1 MTQQLA
7 SDIHHYDQR
16 LTAALRN
23 LENDKQVLDA
33 NRKKINLF
41 LEYIRAEGLSVPR
54 QVRYTYVLRKL
65 SALLGKEFRRTSKT
79 DMIRVMSELEKQNTA
94 YDTKLS
100 EKQCIK
106 RFYKWLRNTEDDYP
120 VEVKWIK
127 ARRNNYHKIL
137 PEHLLTEDEIKK
149 LAKTCQNQ
157 RDRALILVLYE
168 TGCRVGEILP
178 LKLGDVQFDTHGAVM
193 IMKGKTGP
201 RRIRIIFSAKA
212 LSEGLNHHPTRLDPE
227 APLWTSFESA
237 GSTKPLEYYAF
248 RKMLSVT
255 AKRAKVSKRVNPHSF
270 RHARASNLANVLTEA
285 QMKEYLGW
293 VGDSKMAS
301 TYVHLSGRNI
311 DNALL
316 KLNGIKTED
325 EVNNEEHK
333 LRLKT
338 CSRCQEVNSP
348 TSGFC
353 SRCGCPL
360 DVRTA
365 VLMHDEE
372 SKTDYVMDWLA
383 VDPEFREFVRTRLK
397 AMAIALAS
405 QKVPASTSPKMSEE
419 HQTDLVVL

>member
-1 MTQQLA
+1 MTQQLI

-23 LENDKQVLDA
+23 LENDKQVLDT
-33 NRKKINLF
+33 NRKKIKQF
-41 LEYIRAEGLSVPR
+41 LEYIRAEGLSIPR

-65 SALLGKEFRRTSKT
+65 SALLGKEFRRTTKT
-79 DMIRVMSELEKQNTA
+79 DMIRVISGLEKQNTA

-106 RFYKWLRNTEDDYP
+106 RFYKWLRNSEDDYP
-120 VEVKWIK
+120 VEVKWIRAK
-127 ARRNNYHKIL
+127 RNNNHKIL
-137 PEHLLTEDEIKK
+137 PEHLLTEDEVRK
-149 LAKTCQNQ
+149 LAETVQNQ

-178 LKLGDVQFDTHGAVM
+178 LKIADVQFDTHGAVM
-193 IMKGKTGP
+193 ILKGKTGP
-201 RRIRIIFSAKA
+201 RRVRIIFSAKA
-212 LSEGLNHHPTRLDPE
+212 LSEWLNHHPSRLSPE

-237 GSTKPLEYYAF
+237 GSVRPLEYYAF

-255 AKRAKVSKRVNPHSF
+255 AERAGISKRVNPHSF

-293 VGDSKMAS
+293 VGDSRMAS

-325 EVNNEEHK
+325 EVNSEEHS
-333 LRLKT
+333 LRIKT
-338 CSRCQEVNSP
+338 CLRCQEVNSP
-348 TSGFC
+348 TNGFC

-360 DVRTA
+360 DMKTA
-365 VLMHDEE
+365 MLLHEEE
-372 SKTDYVMDWLA
+372 SKTDSVMEDLLN
-383 VDPEFREFVRTRLK
+383 DPEVKDYLLSKLK
-397 AMAIALAS
+397 AMTIAMA
-405 QKVPASTSPKMSEE
+405 VR
-419 HQTDLVVL
+419 